1 MALLLTDAKCSD
13 KNKQFYSTKWCAFKK
28 KQQKKQQGKKS
39 VESAVSFYVLQ
50 SSIYIKFT
58 FSQWG
63 LLDFSYLS
71 FCSIY

>member
-1 MALLLTDAKCSD
+1 MCILK
-13 KNKQFYSTKWCAFKK
+13 KNK
-28 KQQKKQQGKKS
+28 QKKQQGKKS
-39 VESAVSFYVLQ
+39 VKSAVSFYVLQ
-50 SSIYIKFT
+50 SYIYIKFT